1 MQIRPR
7 RLLKQLS
14 QRTGTSW
21 FRGPNLILVRDCDE
35 GGDIASQSGLARD
48 SDDGLNLNYTSK
60 SIRRAGPYFQ

>member
-21 FRGPNLILVRDCDE
+21 FRGPNLILVRICDE
-35 GGDIASQSGLARD
+35 ASDQAGEAVRED
-48 SDDGLNLNYTSK
+48 DDGRGLNYTGQGL
-60 SIRRAGPYFQ
+60 RRTGPYFQ